1 MFRIPLPN
9 CSEVMMVVR
18 DISFQES
25 LNISENDLKQIVDY
39 SERNLRRAILLLQ
52 HAYMTKDMNQ
62 IMKENWK
69 LCISKNIVGN
79 K

>member
-1 MFRIPLPN
+1 
-9 CSEVMMVVR
+9 MMVVR